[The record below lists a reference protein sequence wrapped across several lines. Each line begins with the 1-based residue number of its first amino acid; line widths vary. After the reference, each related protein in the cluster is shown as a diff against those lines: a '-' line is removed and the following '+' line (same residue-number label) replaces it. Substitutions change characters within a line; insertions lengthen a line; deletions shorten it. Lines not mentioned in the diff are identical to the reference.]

1 MKKKIGNILFCI
13 LFCALCLVPFLGM
26 LLFGPSQA
34 GSNEVLSKKPSL
46 LEKSGGVN
54 RDYLSELSAWFGDHF
69 ALRQGMITANAAMTA
84 AVFQESAADNVI
96 LGRNGWLYYGDT
108 LADFE
113 GAAPMT
119 ERQLWC
125 AAHTLALMQEY
136 AASKGCAFL
145 FTVAPNKN
153 TLYPDAMPDR
163 YEASAAA
170 SNLDRLTAV
179 LAEEGVSYC
188 DLLSVLARE
197 ETPVYYKTDSHWTGY
212 GSALAHDALLAA
224 LGRETHLAEEDF
236 RMTPHLGDLYEMLY
250 PAGRK
255 TEDGLTLRRDRTFSY
270 VGTVRGP
277 DDLTIQTTAEDRTG
291 SLLMFRDSFGNTLH
305 ADLAEDFGAA
315 LFSRSMPYDL
325 TLLDQTQAD
334 TLMVE
339 IVERN
344 LVNLAEKP
352 PVMPG
357 LVRELEIPVET
368 VPAQVQVESAESL
381 IAGCVHYSA
390 TLEADQI
397 DPNSP
402 VWLVLDGTVYE
413 AVPTA
418 SGFSLHGPAAEQIS
432 VLVRSGGRLVLLEEP

>member
-1 MKKKIGNILFCI
+1 MKKKIGTILFCI
-13 LFCALCLVPFLGM
+13 LFSVLCLVPFLGM

-34 GSNEVLSKKPSL
+34 GSNEILSKKPSL
-46 LEKSGGVN
+46 MEKGGGLN
-54 RDYLSELSAWFGDHF
+54 WDYCSEISAWFGDHF
-69 ALRQGMITANAAMTA
+69 ALRQEMITANAAMTA
-84 AVFQESAADNVI
+84 AVFQESAADDVI
-96 LGRNGWLYYGDT
+96 LGKDGWLYYGDT

-113 GAAPMT
+113 GTAPMT

-125 AAHTLALMQEY
+125 AAHTLSLIQEY
-136 AASKGCAFL
+136 AEARGCAFL

-153 TLYPDAMPDR
+153 TLYPDAMPGR

-188 DLLSVLARE
+188 DLPAVLSRE
-197 ETPVYYKTDSHWTGY
+197 ETPVYYKTDSHWNGY

-236 RMTPHLGDLYEMLY
+236 QMTPHLGDLYEMLY
-250 PAGRK
+250 PAGWK
-255 TEDGLTLRRDRTFSY
+255 TEDGLALRRDRTFSY

-277 DDLTIQTTAEDRTG
+277 DDLTIRTTAENGTG

-334 TLMVE
+334 TLIIE

-344 LVNLAEKP
+344 LIQLAEKP
-352 PVMPG
+352 PVLPG
-357 LVRELEIPVET
+357 LVREMELPAET
-368 VPAQVQVESAESL
+368 VPAQVRVETAESPVE
-381 IAGCVHYSA
+381 GCVHYSG
-390 TLEADQI
+390 TLDPAQL

-418 SGFSLHGPAAEQIS
+418 SGFSLYGPAASSVS
-432 VLVRSGGRLVLLEEP
+432 VLAYSGGRLVLLEEP